1 MTREI
6 AAVLLAVCA
15 GACASGSASRRLTTF
30 RDACADGEYWT
41 GRACAAR
48 AEVTTSL
55 AASKE
60 ALEVPEIDTATAALA
75 KVRAAGPLAH
85 AANIS
90 LWEQLGIAAAFVD
103 KVDDARAAFTQLL
116 ALDPGHFLS
125 YELSP
130 KATRIFEQVRNEQA
144 ARGAPAVDVNWAN
157 GQRVGAPVPIDL
169 TVVADPLGFLH
180 AATIYVRTRG
190 ENQWR
195 ATDVPL
201 GKVGSD
207 HQIVLPS
214 VSAAKPLSLELY
226 VRAYDVAGNEVLA
239 WADATRP
246 REIPLRYDPPR
257 PWWQKWWVITL
268 ASSVAVIGTG
278 AIVYGV
284 TRPPPEDVSASVDLV
299 DR

>member
-1 MTREI
+1 MK
-6 AAVLLAVCA
+6 AAHLAFLL
-15 GACASGSASRRLTTF
+15 GACGGATANTRPSMF
-30 RDACADGEYWT
+30 RDACATGEYWT
-41 GRACAAR
+41 GTACAKR
-48 AEVTTSL
+48 AEVATKL

-60 ALEVPEIDTATAALA
+60 ALEVPEIETATTALA
-75 KVRAAGPLAH
+75 AVRAAGPLAH
-85 AANIS
+85 DANIS

-103 KVDDARAAFTQLL
+103 RIEDARSAFTQLL

-157 GQRVGAPVPIDL
+157 GQRVGAPVPIDI
-169 TVVADPLGFLH
+169 TVVSDPLAFLH
-180 AATIYVRTRG
+180 AATVFVRTRG
-190 ENQWR
+190 ETKWR
-195 ATDVPL
+195 ATDISL

-207 HQIVLPS
+207 QHIVLPS
-214 VSAAKPLSLELY
+214 VMATKPLSLELY
-226 VRAYDVAGNEVLA
+226 VRGYDKAGNEVLS

-268 ASSVAVIGTG
+268 ASGVVVAGTG

-284 TRPPPEDVSASVDLV
+284 TRPPPEDVSASVDIV
-299 DR
+299 DE

>member
-1 MTREI
+1 MKATVLAI
-6 AAVLLAVCA
+6 ALAACA
-15 GACASGSASRRLTTF
+15 GSATNQRASAF

-41 GRACAAR
+41 GSACAKR
-48 AEVTTSL
+48 AEVATKL

-60 ALEVPEIDTATAALA
+60 ALEVPEIETATTVLAA
-75 KVRAAGPLAH
+75 VRSAGPLAH
-85 AANIS
+85 DANIS

-103 KVDDARAAFTQLL
+103 KVDEARTAFTQLL

-144 ARGAPAVDVNWAN
+144 ARGAPAVEVNWAN
-157 GQRVGAPVPIDL
+157 GQRVGAPVPIDI
-169 TVVADPLGFLH
+169 TVVSDPLGFLH
-180 AATIYVRTRG
+180 AATVFVRTRG
-190 ENQWR
+190 ETRWR
-195 ATDVPL
+195 ASDVSL

-214 VSAAKPLSLELY
+214 VVATKPLSLELY
-226 VRAYDVAGNEVLA
+226 VRAYDRAGNEVLG
-239 WADATRP
+239 WADAARP

-257 PWWQKWWVITL
+257 PWWQKWWVITI
-268 ASSVAVIGTG
+268 AGTVAVAGTS
-278 AIVYGV
+278 AIVYAA
-284 TRPPPEDVSASVDLV
+284 TRPPPDVVSGGIDPV

>member
-1 MTREI
+1 MKVVTVAI
-6 AAVLLAVCA
+6 ALAACSG
-15 GACASGSASRRLTTF
+15 GAANRPATTF
-30 RDACADGEYWT
+30 RAACPDGEYWNGST
-41 GRACAAR
+41 CAKR
-48 AEVTTSL
+48 AEVQTKL

-60 ALEVPEIDTATAALA
+60 ALEVPEIETATTALA
-75 KVRAAGPLAH
+75 AVRAAGPLAH
-85 AANIS
+85 DANIS

-103 KVDDARAAFTQLL
+103 KIEEARTAFTQLL

-157 GQRVGAPVPIDL
+157 GQRVGAPVPIDI

-180 AATIYVRTRG
+180 AATVFVRTRG
-190 ENQWR
+190 ESAWR
-195 ATDVPL
+195 ATDIPL

-214 VSAAKPLSLELY
+214 VNATKPLSLELY
-226 VRAYDVAGNEVLA
+226 VRAYDKAGNEVLG
-239 WADATRP
+239 WADASRP
-246 REIPLRYDPPR
+246 REIPLRYDAPR

-268 ASSVAVIGTG
+268 ASSVAVIGTAG
-278 AIVYGV
+278 IVYGV
-284 TRPPPEDVSASVDLV
+284 TRPPPDRVSGTIDPVDE
-299 DR
+299 

>member
-1 MTREI
+1 MKVTVLAI
-6 AAVLLAVCA
+6 ALAACA
-15 GACASGSASRRLTTF
+15 GSTASKRPTAF

-41 GRACAAR
+41 GDACAKR
-48 AEVTTSL
+48 AEVATKL

-60 ALEVPEIDTATAALA
+60 ALEVPEIETATTALA
-75 KVRAAGPLAH
+75 AVRAAGPLAH
-85 AANIS
+85 DANIS

-103 KVDDARAAFTQLL
+103 KIDDARAAFTQLL

-144 ARGAPAVDVNWAN
+144 ARGAPAVEVNWAN
-157 GQRVGAPVPIDL
+157 GQRVGAPVPIDI
-169 TVVADPLGFLH
+169 TVVSDPLAFLH
-180 AATIYVRTRG
+180 AATVFVRTRG
-190 ENQWR
+190 ETQWR

-214 VSAAKPLSLELY
+214 VTATKPLSLELY
-226 VRAYDVAGNEVLA
+226 VRAYDKAGNEVLG
-239 WADATRP
+239 WADASRP

-257 PWWQKWWVITL
+257 PWWQKWWVITI
-268 ASSVAVIGTG
+268 AGTVAVAGTS
-278 AIVYGV
+278 AIVYAA
-284 TRPPPEDVSASVDLV
+284 TRPPSDEVSGGIDPI

>member
-1 MTREI
+1 MK
-6 AAVLLAVCA
+6 AALVAIVLAA
-15 GACASGSASRRLTTF
+15 GCGGTAASKGPSAF
-30 RDACADGEYWT
+30 RDACASGEYWT
-41 GRACAAR
+41 GSACAKR
-48 AEVTTSL
+48 AEVATKL

-60 ALEVPEIDTATAALA
+60 ALEVPEIETATTALA
-75 KVRAAGPLAH
+75 AVRAAGPLAH
-85 AANIS
+85 DANIS

-103 KVDDARAAFTQLL
+103 KIDDARAAFTQLL

-130 KATRIFEQVRNEQA
+130 KATRIFEQVRNEQRE
-144 ARGAPAVDVNWAN
+144 RGAPSVEVNWAN

-180 AATIYVRTRG
+180 AATVFVRTRG
-190 ENQWR
+190 ESRWR

-201 GKVGSD
+201 GKVGD
-207 HQIVLPS
+207 GHQVVLPS
-214 VSAAKPLSLELY
+214 VNATKPLSLELY
-226 VRAYDVAGNEVLA
+226 VRAYDKAGNEVFG

-268 ASSVAVIGTG
+268 ASSVVVVGTG

-284 TRPPPEDVSASVDLV
+284 TRPPPEDVSASVDIV
-299 DR
+299 DE